1 MTSGM
6 VLFVAV
12 LGTAAAQVHHSH
24 GAFCDFVKSNHGCCP
39 ACGYHWDHESTKCV
53 SKEPATSAYCKELL
67 EPEHGG
73 CCEYC
78 KYKWSAGESKCVS
91 TVDLSS
97 PAELALLATK
107 ADDDHAAF
115 ARKMVKSLTWGVL
128 STTSTRTQGT
138 SMGASFGNP
147 YSFADVAGVPYF
159 YASDMDASMI
169 DLFGSEGA
177 GASARASLALS
188 HASLMLDN
196 GTAAEAACRIGDG
209 LGDPENPPCARL
221 VISGTMT
228 KVQTGSA
235 EDEAARA
242 ALFER
247 HASFKNYPKDHG
259 FYVAKMTLDGV
270 WLISAYGGAA
280 ILRPE
285 DYFAAPVSAMSP
297 KAQAESASSPVV
309 PAEHKTVPTYSDPS
323 PWPWQH
329 GKKARWMVSSLVWGV
344 LSTTSTRAEGTS
356 AGDSFGNPYSFAD
369 VGGVPYFYASG
380 LDASMIDLFGS
391 KSTSTRASLSLSEA
405 ALGGSKSFVW
415 REKCKIGT
423 TLGDP
428 ENPPC
433 TRLVLTGTMSK
444 VEPSSDEEGVA
455 RAALFKKHPSFAMYP
470 KDHGFYVAKMDIETL
485 WLIDMYGG
493 AIIVSPGEYFDAGN
507 SSYMLV

>member
-67 EPEHGG
+67 KPEHGG

-115 ARKMVKSLTWGVL
+115 ARKMVTSLTWGVL

-138 SMGASFGNP
+138 SVGDSFGNP

-169 DLFGSEGA
+169 DLFGKEN
-177 GASARASLALS
+177 ASPRASLALS
-188 HASLMLDN
+188 FASLMLDN

-242 ALFER
+242 VLFER

-259 FYVAKMTLDGV
+259 FYVAKMTIDSV

-280 ILRPE
+280 IVQPE
-285 DYFAAPVSAMSP
+285 DYFGAPEEVVAVTTVPSTSALFAHLPGP
-297 KAQAESASSPVV
+297 KAQVESASSPIVQ
-309 PAEHKTVPTYSDPS
+309 AE
-323 PWPWQH
+323 
-329 GKKARWMVSSLVWGV
+329 
-344 LSTTSTRAEGTS
+344 
-356 AGDSFGNPYSFAD
+356 
-369 VGGVPYFYASG
+369 
-380 LDASMIDLFGS
+380 
-391 KSTSTRASLSLSEA
+391 
-405 ALGGSKSFVW
+405 
-415 REKCKIGT
+415 
-423 TLGDP
+423 
-428 ENPPC
+428 
-433 TRLVLTGTMSK
+433 
-444 VEPSSDEEGVA
+444 
-455 RAALFKKHPSFAMYP
+455 
-470 KDHGFYVAKMDIETL
+470 
-485 WLIDMYGG
+485 
-493 AIIVSPGEYFDAGN
+493 
-507 SSYMLV
+507 